1 MMRIGM
7 LQAARQRRV
16 GKIGT
21 GVRSLGLLVL
31 GCSAASAAVLI
42 YPAKA
47 PNADVARAAPRPQ
60 AGQPSPAPAP
70 TKIETR
76 LGSASTAPS
85 PPAPA
90 GPASS
95 RAPVR
100 QIPLIAGVD
109 PTPAKP
115 QKVSP
120 PQQVASV
127 AIPAASL
134 AQPAPVQAV
143 SSAQTVVASSAKA
156 PLDCLPAGLRTV
168 LQDVQA
174 RFGTVTLVSTREL
187 HTGNHRPGS
196 ARHKMHAD
204 CRAVDFKV
212 EGDLTATTAYLR
224 SQPEVSG
231 VTSYRNTR
239 VIHIDA
245 ADGRRLAQR

>member
-7 LQAARQRRV
+7 LQATRPRRV
-16 GKIGT
+16 GKVGT

-42 YPAKA
+42 YPAKT
-47 PNADVARAAPRPQ
+47 PNADVARGASRPQ

-76 LGSASTAPS
+76 LGSTSSAPS
-85 PPAPA
+85 SAAPA
-90 GPASS
+90 EPAAS
-95 RAPVR
+95 RASVR

-109 PTPAKP
+109 PTPATP
-115 QKVSP
+115 QKVSLP
-120 PQQVASV
+120 AQVASAV
-127 AIPAASL
+127 TPAASL
-134 AQPAPVQAV
+134 AQPAPAQPSAWTQAV
-143 SSAQTVVASSAKA
+143 IASSAKA
-156 PLDCLPAGLRTV
+156 PLDCLPEGLRTV

-187 HTGNHRPGS
+187 HTDNHTPGS
-196 ARHKMHAD
+196 ARHRMHSD

-212 EGDLTATTAYLR
+212 EGDLTAITAYLR
-224 SQPEVSG
+224 SRPEVSG
-231 VTSYRNTR
+231 VNGYRNNR